1 MRSALQNAIERQRAT
16 NQPINAPM
24 KIIETLISTQKG
36 WLIRQALKG
45 AAALGT
51 VATTWL
57 VSHGVAID
65 NPQAVTAALATLATG
80 LAEMALSKL
89 ASKIAAS

>member
-1 MRSALQNAIERQRAT
+1 MKSSLDRALARQRAT
-16 NQPINAPM
+16 NTPINAPM
-24 KIIETLISTQKG
+24 KIIETLISTHKG

-45 AAALGT
+45 AVALGT
-51 VATTWL
+51 VVTTWL

-65 NPQAVTAALATLATG
+65 NPQAITAALSTLLVG
-80 LAEMALSKL
+80 LTEMGLSKL

>member
-1 MRSALQNAIERQRAT
+1 MKSNLERAIERQRAT
-16 NQPINAPM
+16 NKPINAPM

-65 NPQAVTAALATLATG
+65 NPQAITAALSTLVVG
-80 LAEMALSKL
+80 LAEMGLSKL
-89 ASKIAAS
+89 ASKIAAP